1 MPNKKRPNPPIT
13 PKIISLII
21 LILYKTVKESEI
33 LTERFFYLFS
43 LDRSRNF
50 SLMGEDSASGQRS
63 WLPQEDAGATSLLS
77 LWAVIGNIWFLA
89 TVLKQFRF
97 VVRSLLFV
105 DEPRTINYERTRQLK
120 IGN

>member
-33 LTERFFYLFS
+33 STERFFYLFS

-105 DEPRTINYERTRQLK
+105 DEPRTINYERKRQLK